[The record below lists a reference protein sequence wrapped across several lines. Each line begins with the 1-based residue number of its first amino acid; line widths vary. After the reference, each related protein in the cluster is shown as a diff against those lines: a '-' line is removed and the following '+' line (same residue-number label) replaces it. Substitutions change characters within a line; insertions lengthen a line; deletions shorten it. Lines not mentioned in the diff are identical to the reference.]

1 MGRSCSGCR
10 LQRPITLQPRVSRVC
25 RCHAGRIPKD
35 LSTFRES
42 RARTPLRACRV
53 IDKRGGEQS
62 SLLKTGRDVQL
73 GKTVGTRENTP
84 PSRRRGIRVS
94 VTVVLNNDTL
104 RNVCIPAFARA
115 PRWSLTQHRPRLTT
129 PAAPLA
135 QRPLLF
141 QAHLSKLAF

>member
-73 GKTVGTRENTP
+73 GKTVGTREY
-84 PSRRRGIRVS
+84 PSFAKEGNSAPKRKQPRSLAGTDGVVVS
-94 VTVVLNNDTL
+94 
-104 RNVCIPAFARA
+104 
-115 PRWSLTQHRPRLTT
+115 SHR
-129 PAAPLA
+129 
-135 QRPLLF
+135 
-141 QAHLSKLAF
+141 LSKPFGMDNQ